1 MNLTTKIAELV
12 ADKLGEALGNKPE
25 ERTLETTL
33 QSILN
38 EVGREA
44 LEISM
49 NRLVEKYPPTTIT
62 CCCGQKASYL
72 AKRHGCCHMLYG
84 RVHLKR
90 AYYLCAHCHIGSYP
104 LDQKLGF
111 RPNQLSVT
119 VENLVA
125 TLGVQ
130 LPFGTSAEMFKAL
143 TQVSISDQA
152 IRKATQ
158 SKGEQVQQWEEEQ
171 QQKAQPEPTMR
182 SLPYGSKVPLRLY
195 GTMDATKV
203 LIRDAGGDH
212 WRDLKI
218 GAFFEAIA
226 QPPRAPDG
234 KWAIQAQKQRY
245 FADIAPAQ
253 LFGDLV
259 WTYGVQQRAHLA
271 RELIFIADGA
281 EWIWNLVAQ
290 HFPKAIQILDWFHA
304 SEHLMPVAIAAFA
317 CETKRLVWYTATRQ
331 LLWKGKI
338 KEVVASIN
346 ELASHCSANI
356 LRTTANYYESHAER
370 MRYDYFRKQGYQIGS
385 GTIESAAKQVG
396 LMRMKV
402 SGARWNLESARLVAK
417 ARAAYLS
424 DHWASLPVVC

>member
-90 AYYLCAHCHIGSYP
+90 AYYLCAHCHTGSYP

-130 LPFGTSAEMFKAL
+130 LPFGTSAEMFKAI

-158 SKGEQVQQWEEEQ
+158 SKGEQVQQWEEVQ
-171 QQKAQPEPTMR
+171 QQKAQPEPNKR
-182 SLPYGSKVPLRLY
+182 SLPHGTQVPLRLY

-203 LIRDAGGDH
+203 LIREADGDH

-218 GAFFEAIA
+218 GAFFEAVA
-226 QPPRAPDG
+226 QPPPTPDG
-234 KWAIQAQKQRY
+234 QWTIQAQQQHY

-304 SEHLMPVAIAAFA
+304 SEHLMPVATAAFS
-317 CETKRLVWYTATRQ
+317 CETERLAWYTATRQ

-346 ELASHCSANI
+346 ELAPNCSADI
-356 LRTTANYYESHAER
+356 LRTTVNYYEAHAER

-402 SGARWNLESARLVAK
+402 AGARWNLESARLVAK

-424 DHWASLPVVC
+424 DRWASLPVVC